1 MEKREFSAVR
11 NDGFDLVQK
20 AGEFGAS
27 SAFLASD
34 LSGALFPKSEILLS
48 DRLLSNCR
56 QYLRS
61 MVGEIESSLCLK
73 ATENLGIAHA
83 SVAEIGN
90 SSMVYSYDHLRD
102 AGLLNKTDLLEHV
115 FIKAQ
120 KVELINR
127 LLQKISQEDLENSLA
142 SYLDHDDNSIAEAAM
157 SLLVSRNRSGFQI
170 GQIACRLTDI
180 PAETF
185 HELVWSVTAAVRKIS
200 GYADPKLLD
209 AAELLLA
216 EHDESQSN
224 DNRARRLA
232 GLLDHG
238 DEKAVVPH
246 PITDG
251 VDLFFARLALRS
263 GLSSERLTMFTAEP
277 NMARLVIVLRALGI
291 ADDDAISI
299 YTALDGSGNILTPAS
314 YNEISREQA
323 VAMTEKWSN
332 QIAFQAAELA
342 LSSGEPGANG

>member
-20 AGEFGAS
+20 AREFGAS
-27 SAFLASD
+27 SAFLTSD
-34 LSGALFPKSEILLS
+34 LSGALFPKSEVFLT

-61 MVGEIESSLCLK
+61 MVCEIESLLCLK
-73 ATENLGIAHA
+73 ATENLGISHA
-83 SVAEIGN
+83 SIAEIGN
-90 SSMVYSYDHLRD
+90 SNIVYSYDHLLN
-102 AGLLNKTDLLEHV
+102 AGLLNKPGLLEHV
-115 FIKAQ
+115 FTQAQ

-127 LLQKISQEDLENSLA
+127 LLQKMSQEDLENSLS
-142 SYLDHDDNSIAEAAM
+142 SYLDHDDKPVAEAAM
-157 SLLVSRNRSGFQI
+157 ALLVSRNRSGFQI
-170 GQIACRLTDI
+170 GQIACRLADI
-180 PAETF
+180 PAEIY
-185 HELVWSVTAAVRKIS
+185 HELVWSVTAAIRKIS

-224 DNRARRLA
+224 DNRAQRLA

-238 DEKAVVPH
+238 EETAAIPH

-251 VDLFFARLALRS
+251 LDLFFARLALRS
-263 GLSSERLTMFTAEP
+263 GLSSQQLTLFTAEP
-277 NMARLVIVLRALGI
+277 NMTRIVIVLRALGI

-299 YTALDGSGNILTPAS
+299 FTALDGSGNVLTSAS

-323 VAMTEKWSN
+323 VAMAEKWSS
-332 QIAFQAAELA
+332 QIAFQTAEQA
-342 LSSGEPGANG
+342 LSSSEPGANG